1 MTRLGRTVFFTA
13 LSLGVVTL
21 AILAVVLGIMV
32 LAGRSAG
39 TDEPAAFTVEAND
52 SGATAS
58 DIEKTV
64 ADLIEQQV
72 NGVEHL
78 RRCCSRCR
86 GDGSYRLEVAFEP
99 GIDLNA
105 AQVLVQNR
113 IALAMPALPAEIQR
127 QGVTVRKQSPGL
139 LMIVCL
145 RLARRAVHQERSVQ
159 LRRIQLKDEMARV
172 PGVADVAIL
181 GEQNFGMSIHLD
193 QEKLVARNLGV
204 LDVTRGRS
212 RARNLDAPADE
223 PARPGGNRRARRAP
237 GGPIPL
243 DQLEMIVI
251 KTSSDGQQ
259 LRLGDAASRIE
270 LGAAEEGFASL
281 DGLRHWSV

>member
-1 MTRLGRTVFFTA
+1 M
-13 LSLGVVTL
+13 TL

-78 RRCCSRCR
+78 RRLRSRCR

-145 RLARRAVHQERSVQ
+145 RSPDGQFTRSD
-159 LRRIQLKDEMARV
+159 LCNYAAIQLKDEMARV

-204 LDVTRGRS
+204 LDVTRAAREPESRCPGR
-212 RARNLDAPADE
+212 
-223 PARPGGNRRARRAP
+223 
-237 GGPIPL
+237 
-243 DQLEMIVI
+243 
-251 KTSSDGQQ
+251 
-259 LRLGDAASRIE
+259 
-270 LGAAEEGFASL
+270 
-281 DGLRHWSV
+281 